1 MTYNFTVFT
10 NISYKHPCLLLSG
23 IEPFVTLAHYD
34 IPQELE
40 DRYGAWLSPQVQY
53 DANKL
58 AIISSFEHTFPINL
72 DDTEKKNTSHFLI
85 FREDFRYYADICFKS
100 FGNRVKYWVT
110 FNEPNVQVIRGYRK
124 GTYPPS
130 RCSSSFGNCSS
141 GDSEREPFVAAHNII
156 LSHAA
161 AVNTYRSKYQVK
173 LFLKF
178 I

>member
-1 MTYNFTVFT
+1 MMQTINNHPIPLKFWTYF
-10 NISYKHPCLLLSG
+10 
-23 IEPFVTLAHYD
+23 
-34 IPQELE
+34 PQQSCW
-40 DRYGAWLSPQVQY
+40 YW
-53 DANKL
+53 
-58 AIISSFEHTFPINL
+58 
-72 DDTEKKNTSHFLI
+72 KNTSHFLI

-124 GTYPPS
+124 GTFPPS

-161 AVNTYRSKYQVK
+161 AVNTYRSKYQVSCLSSYQEDNLCPFNSWENLLLIRMI
-173 LFLKF
+173 LFAGQTRRSNRNSCQCCVVWAYKRL